1 MCIRDRNNSYRFQ
14 NGTSF
19 SAPQVTATAA
29 LLLELHG
36 ELSKNQLLGIVGP
49 SASPLTNS
57 YNLYLPSTLQGSG
70 SLNINNALQSPLSI
84 HESQL
89 SFNLANQQSSNV
101 QFLTV
106 ESLVSNSQEISI
118 DHNLQN
124 QDNTINLNSS
134 KFVLNG
140 NDFVVIQLSNE
151 LINSIQESY
160 VDEFRLLIRTNHS
173 NTVFTIPI
181 STFFNSL
188 SLDIEET
195 SNSHIVN
202 IFGID
207 TYDEALLRIY
217 NTDNAEIDEQVFS
230 FDEEIILQLSPGTYW
245 INVIVSSNDDFEFG
259 GIEYEVTS
267 GNDLTSTSSD
277 SSIWFYS
284 IIPILAILI
293 LMYYIRKLLL

>member
-1 MCIRDRNNSYRFQ
+1 MTNFVSLFSSRGPVSSFYSKPDLVSFGENVNSTWINNSYRFQ

-134 KFVLNG
+134 KFVLN
-140 NDFVVIQLSNE
+140 
-151 LINSIQESY
+151 
-160 VDEFRLLIRTNHS
+160 
-173 NTVFTIPI
+173 
-181 STFFNSL
+181 L
-188 SLDIEET
+188 SLI
-195 SNSHIVN
+195 HI
-202 IFGID
+202 
-207 TYDEALLRIY
+207 
-217 NTDNAEIDEQVFS
+217 
-230 FDEEIILQLSPGTYW
+230 
-245 INVIVSSNDDFEFG
+245 
-259 GIEYEVTS
+259 
-267 GNDLTSTSSD
+267 
-277 SSIWFYS
+277 
-284 IIPILAILI
+284 
-293 LMYYIRKLLL
+293 